1 MNDLKDLFSSP
12 LAKHFADFVEHKRMC
27 GYKYKNTTLGHL
39 RRLDRFLADN
49 GLSKP
54 ALPQRLVEKWIAKKP
69 HEAYRNQLLRVTSVR
84 MFSLYL
90 IERRVQAYYPS
101 KYAVPRGKVNFVPY
115 IFSMEQI
122 SRLFKEA
129 DKATSRWNTYPH
141 LAGFPVILRLLY
153 SCGLRVGEA
162 SRLQW
167 RDIDLVR
174 STILIRASKGDKD
187 RLVVMSR
194 QMRDVLKEHWDK
206 QKSHYPDSP
215 VFIGCFGGNYSP
227 KSIYHRFREMLFPAG
242 ISHGGIGK
250 GPRLHDLRHTFAV
263 HNLEKWLKAKANMN
277 VNLSILADY
286 LGHTSLNET
295 QSYLRLMP
303 SIYPE
308 IISRMEKSVGKEIRR
323 QQNETN

>member
-1 MNDLKDLFSSP
+1 VRLQIQENDIGTLATLRP
-12 LAKHFADFVEHKRMC
+12 LPCRK
-27 GYKYKNTTLGHL
+27 
-39 RRLDRFLADN
+39 
-49 GLSKP
+49 
-54 ALPQRLVEKWIAKKP
+54 QLVETDFAEIVGGKMDRKKTTRGVP
-69 HEAYRNQLLRVTSVR
+69 KSTFESNERSNVFFVSDRATRSSLLPLEIYDTTRKNKFCPLHF
-84 MFSLYL
+84 FSGAN
-90 IERRVQAYYPS
+90 IQS
-101 KYAVPRGKVNFVPY
+101 
-115 IFSMEQI
+115 
-122 SRLFKEA
+122 FKAA
-129 DKATSRWNTYPH
+129 DKATSRCNDYPH
-141 LAGFPVILRLLY
+141 LAGFPIILRLLY

-167 RDIDLVR
+167 RDIDLVH

-194 QMRDVLKEHWDK
+194 QMRDVLKEHSERQESKD
-206 QKSHYPDSP
+206 PESP
-215 VFIGCFGGNYSP
+215 VFIGCFGGTYSP
-227 KSIYHRFREMLFPAG
+227 KSIYRRFRVILFPAG

-308 IISRMEKSVGKEIRR
+308 IVSRMEKTVGKEIRR